1 MFFIFSKDKML
12 SYVISFSTVI
22 ILLMIAFHIKQMAD
36 SVSVSADSNSS
47 QEQLQEN
54 K

>member
-22 ILLMIAFHIKQMAD
+22 ILLVMAFHIKQKSN
-36 SVSVSADSNSS
+36 SVSVFTESNSS
-47 QEQLQEN
+47 QENLHE
-54 K
+54 